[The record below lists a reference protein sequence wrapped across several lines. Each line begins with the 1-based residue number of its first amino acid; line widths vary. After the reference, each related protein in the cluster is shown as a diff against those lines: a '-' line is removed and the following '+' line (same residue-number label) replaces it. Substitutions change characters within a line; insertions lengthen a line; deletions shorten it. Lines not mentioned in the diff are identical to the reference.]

1 MHFQLLCVPPLQV
14 QFVSSLFLQVLPL
27 LILLE
32 QIPVLHALILHFQF
46 VHGQKFSTILLWLAL
61 VSTAPIVS
69 TLLSKVQ
76 VSQIL
81 NSRIQFVFVQFLTAQ
96 VVAIHFLPSLS
107 LINPLLASLI
117 VSAQWSLL
125 YPSQDENL
133 EATNNDQTVCGR

>member
-1 MHFQLLCVPPLQV
+1 
-14 QFVSSLFLQVLPL
+14 
-27 LILLE
+27 
-32 QIPVLHALILHFQF
+32 